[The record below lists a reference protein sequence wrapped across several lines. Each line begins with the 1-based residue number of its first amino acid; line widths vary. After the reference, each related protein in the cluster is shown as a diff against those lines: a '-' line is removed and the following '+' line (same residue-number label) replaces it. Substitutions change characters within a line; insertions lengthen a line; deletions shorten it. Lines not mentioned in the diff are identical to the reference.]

1 MSWPR
6 PELGGAGDGK
16 GKADWGR
23 FYTHVHVNEQKE
35 VGGLSGWFVFLGTE
49 RGKSCQTYNE
59 GKVKG
64 CAVVRIGYVLRQMS
78 PEF

>member
-23 FYTHVHVNEQKE
+23 FYTHVHVNGSIHTAPVPTQA
-35 VGGLSGWFVFLGTE
+35 
-49 RGKSCQTYNE
+49 QTY
-59 GKVKG
+59 
-64 CAVVRIGYVLRQMS
+64 MS
-78 PEF
+78 TYKTDRPAWSSEAFIVTVSRV